1 MGKGSLENVFG
12 VIAAQPGRVGT
23 DKIHHYV
30 LVDEGSA

>member
-1 MGKGSLENVFG
+1 MGKGFQENFFG
-12 VIAAQPGRVGT
+12 VIAARPDCVGT